1 MTSHPVCFPAAKTD
15 AQSLVCVSCA
25 QDKFQK
31 NDTESPPRDEHSG
44 KDPKASS
51 RPVCR
56 DGNNLQSPSPP
67 PAAAPQPLPP
77 AAVSNT
83 THAEMFSILYH
94 LGDLFKFRV
103 SPLLLANS
111 GGMSCAWGP
120 LLSLA
125 RPTCSS
131 DDSERCSPKEEAI
144 SVENNCPWPEFV
156 KQDLW
161 GKDEGRQQ
169 EEDKYSEYIK

>member
-1 MTSHPVCFPAAKTD
+1 
-15 AQSLVCVSCA
+15 
-25 QDKFQK
+25 
-31 NDTESPPRDEHSG
+31 
-44 KDPKASS
+44 
-51 RPVCR
+51 
-56 DGNNLQSPSPP
+56 
-67 PAAAPQPLPP
+67 
-77 AAVSNT
+77 
-83 THAEMFSILYH
+83 MFSILYH
-94 LGDLFKFRV
+94 LGNLFKFRV

-111 GGMSCAWGP
+111 GGMSCAWGQ

-131 DDSERCSPKEEAI
+131 DDSERCNPKEEAI

-161 GKDEGRQQ
+161 GKDEGRLQ